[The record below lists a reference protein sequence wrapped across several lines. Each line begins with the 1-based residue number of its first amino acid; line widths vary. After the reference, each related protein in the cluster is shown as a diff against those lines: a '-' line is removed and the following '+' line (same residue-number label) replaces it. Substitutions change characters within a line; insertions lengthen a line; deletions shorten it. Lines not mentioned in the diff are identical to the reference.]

1 MAGLQLGCLAEPL
14 AKQLAGHAFD
24 ADTMNHF
31 QRDMEAISRAHVR
44 RLIPYSAAMKAYDKL
59 AKKIVQHVEG
69 FASPQPRSDKE
80 GG

>member
-1 MAGLQLGCLAEPL
+1 MVGLQLGCLVEPL
-14 AKQLAGHAFD
+14 PKQLAGHSFD

-44 RLIPYSAAMKAYDKL
+44 LLIPYSVAMKAYDKL

-69 FASPQPRSDKE
+69 YATPTKDTPQ
-80 GG
+80 